1 MSVIRLL
8 GVITLAD
15 RLVRGLSPKQHRGTK
30 TESPLYW
37 GFSFFYTWHISCS
50 VIFVM
55 FIKRI
60 LKIGLVAIVASALTT
75 SQAQVPKP
83 DPKPDKPKKERPEK
97 GKWDKEKVKDRLKAA
112 FEKRGKRR
120 KDAKK
125 RGSKVHDHKKGDKKG
140 GSFGKLVRDDAK
152 IKELKEAF
160 AAASKKGW
168 KGFDRKAWKDAT
180 DDEKKALREKM
191 AAGRKEWYE
200 KMKTHREEVGKRIK
214 EIRAEFKNNRDE
226 VIDGNDPGE

>member
-1 MSVIRLL
+1 
-8 GVITLAD
+8 
-15 RLVRGLSPKQHRGTK
+15 
-30 TESPLYW
+30 
-37 GFSFFYTWHISCS
+37 
-50 VIFVM
+50 M
-55 FIKRI
+55 FLKRI
-60 LKIGLVAIVASALTT
+60 LKIGLVAVIASALTT
-75 SQAQVPKP
+75 VQAQPA
-83 DPKPDKPKKERPEK
+83 PKPDKPAKEKPERGGK
-97 GKWDKEKVKDRLKAA
+97 KWDPEKVKERLKAA
-112 FEKRGKRR
+112 FDKRKKRR
-120 KDAKK
+120 GDAKK
-125 RGSKVHDHKKGDKKG
+125 KGRKVHDHKKGDKKG

-160 AAASKKGW
+160 AAAAKKGH

-214 EIRAEFKNNRDE
+214 EIRTEFKNNRDK

>member
-1 MSVIRLL
+1 MGVIHLL
-8 GVITLAD
+8 GVITLEGLL
-15 RLVRGLSPKQHRGTK
+15 RGGLSPIQHGDAE
-30 TESPLYW
+30 TESSLYW
-37 GFSFFYTWHISCS
+37 GFSTFYTWHISCS
-50 VIFVM
+50 VIYVM

-125 RGSKVHDHKKGDKKG
+125 RGSKVHDRKKGDKKG

-200 KMKTHREEVGKRIK
+200 KMKSHREEVGKRIK
-214 EIRAEFKNNRDE
+214 EIRKEFKNNRDK

>member
-1 MSVIRLL
+1 MSQKL
-8 GVITLAD
+8 ITLKLN
-15 RLVRGLSPKQHRGTK
+15 RYV
-30 TESPLYW
+30 
-37 GFSFFYTWHISCS
+37 FYNWHTSCS
-50 VIFVM
+50 VIIVM

-75 SQAQVPKP
+75 VQAQPA
-83 DPKPDKPKKERPEK
+83 PKPDKPTKEKPERGGK
-97 GKWDKEKVKDRLKAA
+97 KWDPAKVKERLKAA
-112 FEKRGKRR
+112 FDKRQKRR
-120 KDAKK
+120 GDAKK
-125 RGSKVHDHKKGDKKG
+125 KGRKVRDHKKGDKKG

-160 AAASKKGW
+160 AAAAKKGH

-200 KMKTHREEVGKRIK
+200 KMKSHREEVSKRIK
-214 EIRAEFKNNRDE
+214 EIRKEFKNNRDE

>member
-1 MSVIRLL
+1 M
-8 GVITLAD
+8 GTITT
-15 RLVRGLSPKQHRGTK
+15 LSNYKMKISNKYKH
-30 TESPLYW
+30 
-37 GFSFFYTWHISCS
+37 FNWHSSCS
-50 VIFVM
+50 VILVM

-75 SQAQVPKP
+75 VQAQVPKP
-83 DPKPDKPKKERPEK
+83 APKPDKPKKERPEK
-97 GKWDKEKVKDRLKAA
+97 GKWDKEKAKDRLKAA
-112 FEKRGKRR
+112 FEKRSKRR

-125 RGSKVHDHKKGDKKG
+125 RGNKVHDRKKGDKKG

-200 KMKTHREEVGKRIK
+200 KMKSHREEVGKRIK
-214 EIRAEFKNNRDE
+214 EIRAEFKNNRDK

>member
-1 MSVIRLL
+1 MFLQIIS
-8 GVITLAD
+8 
-15 RLVRGLSPKQHRGTK
+15 
-30 TESPLYW
+30 
-37 GFSFFYTWHISCS
+37 WHDTCS
-50 VIFVM
+50 VIYAM

-60 LKIGLVAIVASALTT
+60 LKIGLAAIVASALTT
-75 SQAQVPKP
+75 VQAQVPDK
-83 DPKPDKPKKERPEK
+83 KPDKENFKRLDPKHDK
-97 GKWDKEKVKDRLKAA
+97 GRVHKWDKDKVKDRLKAA

-125 RGSKVHDHKKGDKKG
+125 RGSKVHDRKKG
-140 GSFGKLVRDDAK
+140 SAFGKLVRDDAK

-168 KGFDRKAWKDAT
+168 EGFDRKAWKDAT

-226 VIDGNDPGE
+226 VIDGNDPKP

>member
-1 MSVIRLL
+1 
-8 GVITLAD
+8 
-15 RLVRGLSPKQHRGTK
+15 
-30 TESPLYW
+30 
-37 GFSFFYTWHISCS
+37 
-50 VIFVM
+50 M

-75 SQAQVPKP
+75 VQAQVPDK
-83 DPKPDKPKKERPEK
+83 KPDKEK
-97 GKWDKEKVKDRLKAA
+97 SSKHNKGRTYKKWDSDKVKARLKAA
-112 FEKRGKRR
+112 FDQRKKRR
-120 KDAKK
+120 GDAKK
-125 RGSKVHDHKKGDKKG
+125 KGHKVHDRKKGDKKG
-140 GSFGKLVRDDAK
+140 GSFGKLIRDDAK

-160 AAASKKGW
+160 AAASKKDW

-214 EIRAEFKNNRDE
+214 EIRAEFKNNRDK
-226 VIDGNDPGE
+226 VIDGNDPGA

>member
-1 MSVIRLL
+1 MTNVFTN
-8 GVITLAD
+8 VC
-15 RLVRGLSPKQHRGTK
+15 
-30 TESPLYW
+30 
-37 GFSFFYTWHISCS
+37 WHDSCS
-50 VIFVM
+50 VINAM

-75 SQAQVPKP
+75 VQAQPA
-83 DPKPDKPKKERPEK
+83 PKPDKPTKEKPERGGK
-97 GKWDKEKVKDRLKAA
+97 VGKWDKEKVKDRLKAA
-112 FEKRGKRR
+112 FDKRKKRR
-120 KDAKK
+120 GDAKK
-125 RGSKVHDHKKGDKKG
+125 KGHKVHDRKKGDKKG
-140 GSFGKLVRDDAK
+140 NAFGKLVRDDAK

-168 KGFDRKAWKDAT
+168 EGFDRKAWKDAT

-214 EIRAEFKNNRDE
+214 EIRAEFKNNRDK